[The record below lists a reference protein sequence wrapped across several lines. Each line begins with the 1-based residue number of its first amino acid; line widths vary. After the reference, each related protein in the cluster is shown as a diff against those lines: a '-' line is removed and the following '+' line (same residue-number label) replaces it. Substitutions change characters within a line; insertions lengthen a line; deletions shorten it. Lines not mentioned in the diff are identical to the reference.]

1 MVETAPPAKGA
12 PIERRRRHRLP
23 ETRLVTDPA
32 ALPTTA
38 TPLTSRPTGPL
49 KGRIRVPGDKSISHR
64 ALMLAS
70 LAIGE
75 TRIDGLLEGE
85 DVLRTA
91 AAMRALGA
99 GVTHEADGGWRV
111 AGVGIGGLTEPAD
124 VIDLGNSGTGARL
137 LMGLIAGHDIT
148 AFLTG
153 DASLRRRPMGRV
165 AEPLLRVGARIVAR
179 AGGRL
184 PLAITGAGEPVP
196 IQYRLPVASAQ
207 VKSAVLLAGLNTP
220 GVTSVIEP
228 QPTRDHTERMVRHFG
243 GTVDI
248 EDIEGG
254 GKLVTLTGQPELRA
268 AALTVPG
275 DPSSAAFAAVAALLL
290 PGSDITIE
298 NIGTNP
304 LRIGLFDT
312 LIEMGADIQFENARV
327 AGGEPVADLRI
338 RASRLQ
344 GVEVP
349 AERSPR
355 MIDEYPIL
363 AIAAAFATGRTVMRG
378 LGELRVKESDR
389 LAAIAR
395 GLKSCGVD
403 AEIAGDDLVVV
414 GRAGDVPGG
423 AVIATELDHR
433 PAMAFLVCGMAARA
447 AVAIDDGETINTS
460 FPGFA
465 ALMNGLGGKIAPSQ
479 GGTGA

>member
-1 MVETAPPAKGA
+1 M
-12 PIERRRRHRLP
+12 P
-23 ETRLVTDPA
+23 ETLLVTDPVVSS
-32 ALPTTA
+32 PTVSHATV
-38 TPLTSRPTGPL
+38 TPLTSQPSGPL
-49 KGRIRVPGDKSISHR
+49 SGRIRIPGDKSISHR
-64 ALMLAS
+64 ALMLSS

-75 TRIDGLLEGE
+75 TRIGGLLEGD

-99 GVTHEADGGWRV
+99 QVTRDAAGVWRV
-111 AGVGIGGLTEPAD
+111 VGVGIGGLAEPSD
-124 VIDLGNSGTGARL
+124 FIDLGNSGTGARL
-137 LMGLIAGHDIT
+137 LMGVVAGHDIT

-165 AEPLLRVGARIVAR
+165 AEPLLRCGARIVAR
-179 AGGRL
+179 EGGRL
-184 PLAITGAGEPVP
+184 PLAITGAVAPVP

-220 GVTSVIEP
+220 GATSVIEP
-228 QPTRDHTERMVRHFG
+228 QPTRDHTERMIRHFG

-248 EDIEGG
+248 VESEGG
-254 GKLVTLTGQPELRA
+254 GRLVTLIGQPELRA
-268 AALTVPG
+268 ADLTVPG

-298 NIGTNP
+298 NIGINR

-312 LIEMGADIQFENARV
+312 LIEMGGDIAFANERL

-338 RASRLQ
+338 RASRLH

-349 AERSPR
+349 EERAPR

-395 GLKSCGVD
+395 GLAACGVD
-403 AEIAGDDLVVV
+403 TEIAGDDLIVI
-414 GRAGDVPGG
+414 GRAGQVPGG
-423 AVIATELDHR
+423 AVIATNLDHR
-433 PAMAFLVCGMAARA
+433 PAMAFLVCGMAARS

-465 ALMNGLGGKIAPSQ
+465 ALMNGLGGRIAATQ
-479 GGTGA
+479 GGANE